1 MHKEL
6 PMNTLVRIVNR
17 NSQET
22 IYYED
27 TTILKV
33 VGKTFLPMAYGYTE
47 VKYTL
52 MNTEEETI
60 LEKAYTIHDIE
71 ELPRCTICGSYIEG
85 DTCQDEEENIICEDC
100 LIQRIAERK
109 GLIS

>member
-6 PMNTLVRIVNR
+6 PMNTLVKIVNR
-17 NSQET
+17 NPQET

-27 TTILKV
+27 NSIMEI
-33 VGKTFLPMAYGYTE
+33 VGKTFLPYAYGYKE
-47 VKYTL
+47 VEYTL
-52 MNTEEETI
+52 KNTEEETI

-71 ELPRCTICGSYIEG
+71 ELPKCTICGSYITG
-85 DTCQDEEENIICEDC
+85 DTCQDENENIICEDC